1 MANNA
6 EILPPNATPRMRAL
20 DAAVADRMGAVPAD
34 IAAVRSIQSCPI
46 GWLPWL
52 AWELSVDQWDA
63 DWSDAEKR
71 AAVASAI
78 ADHRIKGTRA
88 AVARALARRDAA
100 ATIAEWWEMVPRGT
114 PATFSVTIPA
124 IDAAGAIGGTR
135 MSAATARAIYDD
147 IMRVKPLRAHFE
159 LLQRLDIRARPA
171 PVAAAKTVGAA
182 RIRACIDLWSGVLQ
196 DADGSPL
203 TDDFDNMI
211 DMRAADA

>member
-1 MANNA
+1 MTTDL
-6 EILPPNATPRMRAL
+6 LPPSSTPLERAI
-20 DAAVADRMGAVPAD
+20 ARVSDRISGIEYALSTLTDPM
-34 IAAVRSIQSCPI
+34 SCPI

-100 ATIAEWWEMVPRGT
+100 ATIAEWWETVPRGT
-114 PATFSVTIPA
+114 PATFFVTIPA
-124 IDAAGAIGGTR
+124 NASAGTIGGTR

-211 DMRAADA
+211 DMRDADA